1 MLRIK
6 KASEREWEEILKN
19 FHSFKSNKRVQ
30 YGNILERVRE
40 REWEREKEIL
50 NYPDHFQVSNF
61 FTLSFLLK
69 YSSKCDFIKFL

>member
-40 REWEREKEIL
+40 RENGRGKK
-50 NYPDHFQVSNF
+50 
-61 FTLSFLLK
+61 K
-69 YSSKCDFIKFL
+69 Y